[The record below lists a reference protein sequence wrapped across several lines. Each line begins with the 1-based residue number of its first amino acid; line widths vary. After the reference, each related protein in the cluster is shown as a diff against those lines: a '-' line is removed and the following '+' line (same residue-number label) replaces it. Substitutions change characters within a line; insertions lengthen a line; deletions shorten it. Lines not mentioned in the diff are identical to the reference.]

1 MLKGK
6 ANELGTYECRWNNSR
21 GEARHKQFTV
31 SLYFIEEK
39 TDNKT
44 DINNIIMCV
53 TATVIGLLLI
63 GMGIGIKFYLD
74 KVINKLIL
82 NVDQFRLTFK
92 VLKKKRELEKLL
104 NGDPA
109 RIDPDLPMEYQT
121 EFLPYDKKWE
131 FPRKRLRLGLL
142 FFDF

>member
-44 DINNIIMCV
+44 DINIIMCV

-74 KVINKLIL
+74 KVRNKLIL
-82 NVDQFRLTFK
+82 NADQLTNIQSFK
-92 VLKKKRELEKLL
+92 KEK
-104 NGDPA
+104 
-109 RIDPDLPMEYQT
+109 
-121 EFLPYDKKWE
+121 
-131 FPRKRLRLGLL
+131 
-142 FFDF
+142 

>member
-74 KVINKLIL
+74 KVRNKQIQHA
-82 NVDQFRLTFK
+82 DQFTNIPI
-92 VLKKKRELEKLL
+92 KLL
-104 NGDPA
+104 
-109 RIDPDLPMEYQT
+109 
-121 EFLPYDKKWE
+121 FK
-131 FPRKRLRLGLL
+131 RKGNWRNC
-142 FFDF
+142 

>member
-6 ANELGTYECRWNNSR
+6 ANELGIYECRWNNSR

-44 DINNIIMCV
+44 DINIIMCV

-74 KVINKLIL
+74 KVGNKLIL
-82 NVDQFRLTFK
+82 NADQLTNIQSFK
-92 VLKKKRELEKLL
+92 KEK
-104 NGDPA
+104 
-109 RIDPDLPMEYQT
+109 
-121 EFLPYDKKWE
+121 
-131 FPRKRLRLGLL
+131 
-142 FFDF
+142 